1 MKGSEMKAGIVFD
14 MDGVIFDTEA
24 LILSCWMHVGER
36 YGIANLEH
44 VFRQCIGVNQTET
57 RNIVRRQLGEAF
69 DYERLRRETSLL
81 FRKKTEKF
89 GIPVKPGARELLA
102 YLEDSGCL
110 IGLAS
115 STRREVVDKQLGQAG
130 LLPFFQVIVGG
141 DMVSHSK
148 PHPEIYEHACREL
161 GVDPAETYAIED
173 SLHGVHAAC
182 SAGMKV
188 LMVPDLLEP
197 DEETRQL
204 AFAVY
209 PSLVEVL
216 SFFRQIT

>member
-1 MKGSEMKAGIVFD
+1 MKKGVVFD

-36 YGIANLEH
+36 YGIAGLEQ

-57 RNIVRRQLGEAF
+57 RNIVRRHLGADF

-81 FRKKTEKF
+81 FHKKTEER
-89 GIPVKPGARELLA
+89 GIPVKPGVRELLE
-102 YLEDSGCL
+102 YLEGNGYR

-115 STRREVVDKQLGQAG
+115 STRREVVGQQLGQAG

-141 DMVSHSK
+141 DMVRHSK
-148 PHPEIYEHACREL
+148 PHPEIYERACREL

-182 SAGMKV
+182 AAGMKA

-197 DEETRQL
+197 DEETRRL

-209 PSLVEVL
+209 PSLVEAL
-216 SFFRQIT
+216 GFFRQIT

>member
-1 MKGSEMKAGIVFD
+1 MRTGVIFD

-24 LILSCWMHVGER
+24 LILSCWIHVGKR
-36 YGIANLEH
+36 YGIENMEQ

-57 RNIVRRQLGEAF
+57 KKIVKRQLGEAF

-81 FRKKTEKF
+81 FHKKTEER
-89 GIPVKPGARELLA
+89 GIPVKPGVRGLLE
-102 YLEDSGCL
+102 YLEGNGYR

-115 STRREVVDKQLGQAG
+115 STRREVIGQQLGQAG
-130 LLPFFQVIVGG
+130 FLPFFQVIVGG
-141 DMVSHSK
+141 DMVRHSK
-148 PHPEIYEHACREL
+148 PHPEIYERACQEL
-161 GVDPAETYAIED
+161 GVDPAQTYAIED
-173 SLHGVHAAC
+173 SLHGVHAAY

-188 LMVPDLLEP
+188 LMVPDLLQP
-197 DEETRQL
+197 DEEIKQI

-216 SFFRQIT
+216 DFFRQIT

>member
-1 MKGSEMKAGIVFD
+1 MRTGVIFD

-36 YGIANLEH
+36 YGITGLEQ

-57 RNIVRRQLGEAF
+57 RNIVRRHLGEAF

-81 FRKKTEKF
+81 FHKKTDEC
-89 GIPVKPGARELLA
+89 GIPVKPGVRELLE
-102 YLEDSGCL
+102 YLEENGYR

-115 STRREVVDKQLGQAG
+115 STRREVVGQQLGAAG

-141 DMVSHSK
+141 DMVRHSK
-148 PHPEIYEHACREL
+148 PHPEIYERACQEL
-161 GVDPAETYAIED
+161 GVDPAQTYAIED
-173 SLHGVHAAC
+173 SLHGVHAAY

-188 LMVPDLLEP
+188 LMVPDLQEP
-197 DEETRQL
+197 DEETKQI

-209 PSLVEVL
+209 PSLVEAL
-216 SFFRQIT
+216 GFFQQIT